1 MCIHCELAADR
12 CDSGPRRSGE
22 KSYFSPDRRGPE
34 SRAPP
39 AGAQY
44 MHIALISL

>member
-22 KSYFSPDRRGPE
+22 TSDLSPDRRGPE
-34 SRAPP
+34 SQAPP